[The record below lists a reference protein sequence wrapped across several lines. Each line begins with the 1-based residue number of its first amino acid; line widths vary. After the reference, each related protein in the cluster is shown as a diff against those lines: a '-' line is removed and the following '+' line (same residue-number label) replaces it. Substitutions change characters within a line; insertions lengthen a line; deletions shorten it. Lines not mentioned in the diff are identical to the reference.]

1 MAEGALEL
9 APTAMEAPIAARD
22 PFTEMEERRQQTLR
36 QYWIAVASVVG
47 ISAIACLPFVLIY
60 AWMTDSLA
68 TPSSGTLAQWL
79 DTSLDTYSA
88 WIPLAMIGWLASMLL
103 SSYLALSRSAWRPKA
118 KFLSDAQQLINNTI
132 CTEQFPGIEFENGEV
147 ISEERLNATAL
158 YANPAEN
165 YRTSATFQ
173 GRWHAMRVCLC
184 RFEATHSARTS
195 TKKTDNRNQP
205 SAEAGIVFVAEYA
218 SVMQCAARLL
228 PPNEK
233 FKSVRGEQKVEI
245 RDKTTQ
251 QFFHARSN
259 DPLRFHD
266 QFDPK
271 LLSVLGAVAKRF
283 PGVRLRFK
291 QNQLWIVFSSPWDL
305 TEPSLYQRIAK
316 NPQAP
321 QFSHAMQTCLQ
332 AAEVVRKSSS
342 LWD

>member
-9 APTAMEAPIAARD
+9 APTAMEVPIAAQD
-22 PFTEMEERRQQTLR
+22 PFTELEGRRQQTLR
-36 QYWIAVASVVG
+36 QYWITVVSVIG
-47 ISAIACLPFVLIY
+47 IGIIACTPFSLIY

-68 TPSSGTLAQWL
+68 ASHSGTLTQWL
-79 DTSLDTYSA
+79 NTSLDAYGA
-88 WIPLAMIGWLASMLL
+88 WIPLVMIGWLATMLL
-103 SSYLALSRSAWRPKA
+103 ISYLLLSRFAWSPKA
-118 KFLSDAQQLINNTI
+118 RFLSDAKQLINNTI
-132 CTEQFPGIEFENGEV
+132 CTQQFPGIEFENSER
-147 ISEERLNATAL
+147 ISEERFNATAL
-158 YANPAEN
+158 YANPAED

-173 GRWHAMRVCLC
+173 GRWHAMRVCLS
-184 RFEATHSARTS
+184 RFEATHSSRAS
-195 TKKTDNRNQP
+195 TKKSDKRDQP
-205 SAEAGIVFVAEYA
+205 DAEAGIVFVAEYA
-218 SVMQCAARLL
+218 SAMQCAARLL

-245 RDKTTQ
+245 RDQTTLH
-251 QFFHARSN
+251 FFHARSN

-291 QNQLWIVFSSPWDL
+291 QNEFWIVFSGPWDL
-305 TEPSLYQRIAK
+305 PEPSLYQRIPM

-332 AAEVVRKSSS
+332 AAEVIRKASS
-342 LWD
+342 LWS